1 MYGSDT
7 TGPGQY
13 IESNVVVVNA
23 QKPAKA
29 IDFFGQRDVS
39 VGSRNYTKQAASRK
53 YSVPQH
59 VDTETSKLKS
69 AVAGSSMNVQ
79 QNFQKVNNHQTK
91 WSINDAPNGFFDV
104 SVKNNEQETKFKYY
118 NLDQD
123 ASKRFAGMA
132 TSPTTKIY
140 SNGGHTYERPNVSYN
155 YPNVPNSPKVHPG

>member
-7 TGPGQY
+7 TGPGQN

-39 VGSRNYTKQAASRK
+39 VGSRNYTKQAVSRK
-53 YSVPQH
+53 YSVPQP
-59 VDTETSKLKS
+59 VETETSKLKTT
-69 AVAGSSMNVQ
+69 VAGSSVNVL
-79 QNFQKVNNHQTK
+79 QNFQNVNNHQTK

-104 SVKNNEQETKFKYY
+104 PVKNNEQDTKFKYY

-155 YPNVPNSPKVHPG
+155 YPNVPNSPKGHPE